1 MAEQEDDV
9 QVVGSS
15 PKKKKKKGSPPQY
28 GGPKT
33 NAAAAAGMRPED
45 AASLGRA
52 PSPRSE
58 GFIGEFK
65 WPDDWSGRLGRV
77 LSSDPVEV
85 AAMRHI

>member
-58 GFIGEFK
+58 TAG
-65 WPDDWSGRLGRV
+65 DDGASVDTPLG
-77 LSSDPVEV
+77 LPVCV
-85 AAMRHI
+85 RD

>member
-15 PKKKKKKGSPPQY
+15 PKKRKKKGSPPQY

-58 GFIGEFK
+58 AVG
-65 WPDDWSGRLGRV
+65 DDGASGSRQRQTVLHRV
-77 LSSDPVEV
+77 AWEALRVQ
-85 AAMRHI
+85 ALC